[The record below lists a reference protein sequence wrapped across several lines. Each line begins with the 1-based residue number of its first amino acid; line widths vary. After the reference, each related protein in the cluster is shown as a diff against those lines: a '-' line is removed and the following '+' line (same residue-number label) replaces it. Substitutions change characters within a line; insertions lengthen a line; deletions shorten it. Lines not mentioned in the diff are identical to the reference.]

1 MTWRPDKMKRLA
13 IALALSAVASSPSLD
28 ARQCVAPASPRMLQ
42 PGDEAPNFE
51 LRGTDGRTYRLSD
64 YRGKQVVV
72 LAWFARA
79 QAPG

>member
-1 MTWRPDKMKRLA
+1 MKRLA
-13 IALALSAVASSPSLD
+13 IALALSGVAWSPSLD
-28 ARQCVAPASPRMLQ
+28 ARQCASAGAPRLLQ
-42 PGDEAPNFE
+42 PGDEAPDFE

-64 YRGKQVVV
+64 YRGKQAVV